1 MTASPEDSAMG
12 FSAAHDAPVPYLARI
27 SEYYQT
33 LGFGAPYRWAQYAEV
48 PFTPLQKPLA
58 SARVG
63 LVTTAAPFQPD
74 KGDQGPG
81 APYNAAAKFFQVY
94 SGPTAEDPDLRI
106 SHIGYDRQH
115 TAATD
120 ADVWFPLR
128 ALRRVQSAGLIGE
141 VAPRFYGAPTNR
153 SHRTTLE
160 VDAPEILARCR
171 EDAVDC
177 VVLAAV

>member
-1 MTASPEDSAMG
+1 MIRDTDSSAQARSTAADLPL
-12 FSAAHDAPVPYLARI
+12 PYLDRI
-27 SEYYQT
+27 SDYYQT
-33 LGFGAPYRWAQYAEV
+33 LGFGAPYRWAHFREV

-58 SARVG
+58 DCRVG
-63 LVTTAAPFQPD
+63 LVTTAAPYQPD
-74 KGDQGPG
+74 KGEQGPG

-94 SGPTAEDPDLRI
+94 SGDSGTDPDLRI

-115 TAATD
+115 TTATD

-128 ALRRVQSAGLIGE
+128 ALRRAQSAGLIAE

-160 VDAPEILARCR
+160 VDAPEILAFCR